1 MFLFGSNAKEYVISL
16 RKSKQMGKIL
26 WKPGTMIYPLP
37 AVMVSCGSMPEE
49 YNIITISWT
58 GTICTDPAMCYIS
71 VRPERHSYGII
82 KKNGEFVINLTTKD
96 LAFAT
101 DWCGVK
107 SGSKFNKFEEM
118 GLTPVPA
125 SKIKAPLIKESPVN
139 IECIVKEIKELGSH
153 HMFISE
159 VVAVNA
165 DEKYIDSKSGLFRLN
180 EATPLCY
187 SHGKYYET
195 GSLVGKFGF
204 SVEKKPKGKH

>member
-1 MFLFGSNAKEYVISL
+1 M
-16 RKSKQMGKIL
+16 SKVS

-37 AVMVSCGSMPEE
+37 AVMVSCGSEPEE

-71 VRPERHSYGII
+71 VRPGRHSYNII
-82 KKNGEFVINLTTKD
+82 KKNGEFVINLTTKS

-101 DWCGVK
+101 DWCGIK
-107 SGSKFNKFEEM
+107 SGKDHNKFAEM

-125 SKIKAPLIKESPVN
+125 LKVKAPLIKESPLN

-165 DEKYIDSKSGLFRLN
+165 DEEFIDKNTGLFSLN
-180 EATPLCY
+180 RTIPLCY

-195 GSLVGKFGF
+195 GQFIGKFGF
-204 SVEKKPKGKH
+204 SVEKKKKKK

>member
-1 MFLFGSNAKEYVISL
+1 
-16 RKSKQMGKIL
+16 MGKVS

-37 AVMVSCGSMPEE
+37 AVMVSCGDSPDN

-71 VRPERHSYGII
+71 VRPERHSYNII
-82 KKNGEFVINLTTKD
+82 RESGEFVINITTAA

-107 SGSKFNKFEEM
+107 SGRDFNKFREM
-118 GLTPVPA
+118 KLTPGKATIV
-125 SKIKAPLIKESPVN
+125 KAPLIAESPVN
-139 IECIVKEIKELGSH
+139 IECVVREIKELGSH

-165 DEKYIDSKSGLFRLN
+165 DDKYIDENSGRFSLN
-180 EATPLCY
+180 DAIPICY

-195 GSLVGKFGF
+195 GRHIGKFGF
-204 SVEKKPKGKH
+204 SVEKKKKGQGKRN

>member
-1 MFLFGSNAKEYVISL
+1 
-16 RKSKQMGKIL
+16 MGKIL

-37 AVMVSCGSMPEE
+37 AVMVSCGSVPEE

-71 VRPERHSYGII
+71 VRPERYSYSII
-82 KKNGEFVINLTTKD
+82 KKTGEFVINLTTKE

-107 SGSKFNKFEEM
+107 SGSRYDKFKEM
-118 GLTPVPA
+118 GLTPLPA
-125 SKIKAPLIKESPVN
+125 SKVNAPVIKESPVN
-139 IECIVKEIKELGSH
+139 IECVVKEIKELGSH

-159 VVAVNA
+159 VVAVSA
-165 DEKYIDSKSGLFRLN
+165 DEKYIDNKSSLFKLD

-187 SHGKYYET
+187 LHGKYYET
-195 GSLVGKFGF
+195 GPLVGKFGY
-204 SVEKKPKGKH
+204 SVEKKSKIRR

>member
-1 MFLFGSNAKEYVISL
+1 MS
-16 RKSKQMGKIL
+16 KIL

-37 AVMVSCGSMPEE
+37 AVMVSCGSSPQE

-71 VRPERHSYGII
+71 VRPGRHSYEII
-82 KKNGEFVINLTTKD
+82 KKNREYVINLTTKA

-107 SGSKFNKFEEM
+107 SGTKHRKFEEM
-118 GLTPVPA
+118 KLTPAPA
-125 SKIKAPLIKESPVN
+125 SKINAPLIFESPVN
-139 IECIVKEIKELGSH
+139 IECVVKDIIELGSH

-159 VVAVNA
+159 IVAVNA
-165 DEKYIDSKSGLFRLN
+165 DESLVDQKTGYFRLN
-180 EATPLCY
+180 DSVPICY

-195 GSLVGKFGF
+195 GKLIGKFGF
-204 SVEKKPKGKH
+204 SVEKKKKRKDSVRS

>member
-1 MFLFGSNAKEYVISL
+1 
-16 RKSKQMGKIL
+16 
-26 WKPGTMIYPLP
+26 
-37 AVMVSCGSMPEE
+37 
-49 YNIITISWT
+49 
-58 GTICTDPAMCYIS
+58 MCYIS
-71 VRPERHSYGII
+71 VRPGRYSYNII
-82 KKNGEFVINLTTKD
+82 RNNGEFVINLTTKS

-107 SGSKFNKFEEM
+107 SGSEHKKFTEM

-125 SKIKAPLIKESPVN
+125 SKVKAPLIKESPVN

-165 DEKYIDSKSGLFRLN
+165 DEEYFDENTGLFNLN
-180 EATPLCY
+180 DAVPLCY

-195 GSLVGKFGF
+195 GQLIGKFGF
-204 SVEKKPKGKH
+204 SVEKNKRKGIANQHQRDIKS

>member
-1 MFLFGSNAKEYVISL
+1 M
-16 RKSKQMGKIL
+16 SKVL
-26 WKPGTMIYPLP
+26 WKPGTMLYPLP
-37 AVMVSCGSMPEE
+37 AVMVSCGSYPEE

-71 VRPERHSYGII
+71 VRPGRFSYNII
-82 KKNGEFVINLTTKD
+82 KKNGEFVINVTTKS

-107 SGSKFNKFEEM
+107 SGKDHNKFTEM

-125 SKIKAPLIKESPVN
+125 SKIKAPMIKESPVN
-139 IECIVKEIKELGSH
+139 IECIVREIKELGSH

-159 VVAVNA
+159 VVAVNG
-165 DEKYIDSKSGLFRLN
+165 DEEYINKESGLFKLN
-180 EATPLCY
+180 DAGLICY

-195 GSLVGKFGF
+195 GSLIGKFGY
-204 SVEKKPKGKH
+204 SVEKKKKKEQGL

>member
-1 MFLFGSNAKEYVISL
+1 M
-16 RKSKQMGKIL
+16 SKVS

-37 AVMVSCGSMPEE
+37 AVMVSCGSEPEE

-71 VRPERHSYGII
+71 VRPGRHSYNII
-82 KKNGEFVINLTTKD
+82 KKNGEFVINLTTKS

-107 SGSKFNKFEEM
+107 SGRDHNKFAEM
-118 GLTPVPA
+118 GLTPIPA
-125 SKIKAPLIKESPVN
+125 LKVKAPMIKESPLN

-165 DEKYIDSKSGLFRLN
+165 EDEFIDKNTGLFSLN
-180 EATPLCY
+180 RTIPICY

-195 GSLVGKFGF
+195 GQFIGKFGF
-204 SVEKKPKGKH
+204 SVEKKKKKN